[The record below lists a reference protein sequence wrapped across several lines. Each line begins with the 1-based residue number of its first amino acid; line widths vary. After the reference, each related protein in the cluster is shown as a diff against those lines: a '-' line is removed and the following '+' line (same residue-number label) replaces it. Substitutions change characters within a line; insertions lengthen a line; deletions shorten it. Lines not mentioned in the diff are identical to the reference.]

1 MRRRIGG
8 YNCIKR
14 IGGKISVVIFKMKT
28 LVLRASLLLRIF
40 LDARQL
46 DVVTNFN
53 DGSLVYGEESTM
65 TDYVTLANDPKANLP
80 ESFTVCSSLFIKF
93 MLTKNNFI
101 EILKEDGTHWF
112 QMDLEHL
119 RDFSTLTERITLI
132 YHNPISGKEEVMKF
146 WDNVVPISPHAWYH
160 ICLGLDT
167 VSGLLRIVINGFE
180 IVNEEKDFFKNTSSI
195 KPTSVAGK
203 FLGEF
208 I

>member
-1 MRRRIGG
+1 MRRRTGG

-14 IGGKISVVIFKMKT
+14 IRGKISVVILKMRS

-65 TDYVTLANDPKANLP
+65 TDYVTLSNVPKANLP

-132 YHNPISGKEEVMKF
+132 YHNPISGKEEVIKF
-146 WDNVVPISPHAWYH
+146 WDNVVPITPHAWYH

-180 IVNEEKDFFKNTSSI
+180 IVNEEKDFFRNTSSI
-195 KPTSVAGK
+195 KPSSVDGK

>member
-1 MRRRIGG
+1 MGT
-8 YNCIKR
+8 
-14 IGGKISVVIFKMKT
+14 F
-28 LVLRASLLLRIF
+28 VLKASLLLRIVTV
-40 LDARQL
+40 ARQL
-46 DVVTNFN
+46 DYFSNFN
-53 DGSLVYGEESTM
+53 DGSLVFGEESTM
-65 TDYVTLANDPKANLP
+65 TDFVTLTNDPRANLP

-112 QMDLEHL
+112 QMDIEHL

-132 YHNPISGKEEVMKF
+132 YHNSISGKNEVVKF
-146 WDNVVPISPHAWYH
+146 WDHVVPITPHAWYH

-167 VSGLLRIVINGFE
+167 VTGLLRIVINGFE
-180 IVNEEKDFFKNTSSI
+180 IVNEEKDFFSNTSSI

-208 I
+208 NY

>member
-1 MRRRIGG
+1 
-8 YNCIKR
+8 
-14 IGGKISVVIFKMKT
+14 
-28 LVLRASLLLRIF
+28 
-40 LDARQL
+40 
-46 DVVTNFN
+46 
-53 DGSLVYGEESTM
+53 
-65 TDYVTLANDPKANLP
+65 
-80 ESFTVCSSLFIKF
+80 
-93 MLTKNNFI
+93 
-101 EILKEDGTHWF
+101 
-112 QMDLEHL
+112 MDLEHL

-132 YHNPISGKEEVMKF
+132 YHNPITGKEEVMKF
-146 WDNVVPISPHAWYH
+146 WDNVVPITPHAWYH

>member
-1 MRRRIGG
+1 MDTFVLKAFLLMRIVT
-8 YNCIKR
+8 IAK
-14 IGGKISVVIFKMKT
+14 
-28 LVLRASLLLRIF
+28 
-40 LDARQL
+40 QL
-46 DVVTNFN
+46 DYFSNFN

-65 TDYVTLANDPKANLP
+65 TDYVTLTNDPRANLP

-112 QMDLEHL
+112 QMDIEHL

-132 YHNPISGKEEVMKF
+132 YHNSISGKNEVVKF
-146 WDNVVPISPHAWYH
+146 WDHVVPITPHSWYH

-180 IVNEEKDFFKNTSSI
+180 IVNEEKDFFSNTSSI
-195 KPTSVAGK
+195 KPSSVAGK
-203 FLGEF
+203 FLGKF
-208 I
+208 S

>member
-1 MRRRIGG
+1 MKLYKKDRS
-8 YNCIKR
+8 
-14 IGGKISVVIFKMKT
+14 KISDVIFKMRT
-28 LVLRASLLLRIF
+28 LVLLRASLLLRIF
-40 LDARQL
+40 LDAKQL

-132 YHNPISGKEEVMKF
+132 YHNPITGKEEVMKF
-146 WDNVVPISPHAWYH
+146 WDNVVPITPHAWYH

-180 IVNEEKDFFKNTSSI
+180 IVNEEKDFFRNTSSI

>member
-1 MRRRIGG
+1 MTESILSCER
-8 YNCIKR
+8 NEE
-14 IGGKISVVIFKMKT
+14 
-28 LVLRASLLLRIF
+28 LRAEF
-40 LDARQL
+40 DE
-46 DVVTNFN
+46 T
-53 DGSLVYGEESTM
+53 
-65 TDYVTLANDPKANLP
+65 
-80 ESFTVCSSLFIKF
+80 F

-146 WDNVVPISPHAWYH
+146 WDNVVPITPHSWYH

-180 IVNEEKDFFKNTSSI
+180 IINEEKDFFRNTSSI

-208 I
+208 IYC

>member
-1 MRRRIGG
+1 M
-8 YNCIKR
+8 YKKD
-14 IGGKISVVIFKMKT
+14 GGKISCVIFKMRT
-28 LVLRASLLLRIF
+28 YVLRASLLLRIF

-146 WDNVVPISPHAWYH
+146 WDNVVPITPHAWYH